1 MEGAAIL
8 DNLNTKLTPPLPPLP
23 PILMMGKMERFGFS
37 ASSLLIGG
45 EGSLICYL
53 ILKKIAVSQCLPK
66 NTKQ

>member
-45 EGSLICYL
+45 RVVLFV
-53 ILKKIAVSQCLPK
+53 ILF
-66 NTKQ
+66 